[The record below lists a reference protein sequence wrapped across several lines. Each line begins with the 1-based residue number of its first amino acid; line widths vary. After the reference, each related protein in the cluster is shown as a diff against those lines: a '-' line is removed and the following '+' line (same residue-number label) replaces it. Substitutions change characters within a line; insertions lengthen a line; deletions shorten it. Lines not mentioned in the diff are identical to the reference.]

1 MRQSIGLMAVTVVLV
16 LGAASWLA
24 RTVLLRPVQRIRC
37 DL

>member
-1 MRQSIGLMAVTVVLV
+1 VLV